1 MHRDGSGGGVGA
13 SGHRHRDARARRG
26 RARRGGGRGGGRSR
40 GAGLAAPS
48 MRWRCGWPAAWARRQ
63 LWTVEPVKALLQR
76 RSRWARGQEGG
87 MRTPRA
93 GPMGCCCRY
102 TPALSTRAT
111 NVASSGGSSGSECRG
126 GGARMQGGAWGGVGC
141 KVGERPHS
149 ADLGGAT
156 PMMPSEAEP
165 MLVRAN
171 NWARDTPF
179 PAGTRAESAAA
190 APFSSLQQRRSASKK
205 VFLGFT
211 CGRRHGGGTHRRPL
225 WYIWRGSP
233 RARGS
238 PGLTAAVAGRA
249 QPCRPPAEPG
259 LNPPSPPTPTGR
271 WDSPGAP
278 GGKILCRWGSP
289 GRSD

>member
-1 MHRDGSGGGVGA
+1 MRTLRAARTGCCRRHRQEHARLCRGLLARPEQVGVHRGSGGGAGA

-48 MRWRCGWPAAWARRQ
+48 MLWRCGWPAARARRQ
-63 LWTVEPVKALLQR
+63 LQTVEPVKAPLQR
-76 RSRWARGQEGG
+76 HSRWARGQEGG

-111 NVASSGGSSGSECRG
+111 NVASSGGSSGSECAGSCCCR
-126 GGARMQGGAWGGVGC
+126 GVGC
-141 KVGERPHS
+141 GRAKSGERPHS

-179 PAGTRAESAAA
+179 PAGTRAESAAFC
-190 APFSSLQQRRSASKK
+190 PLLPSLQQRRSASKK
-205 VFLGFT
+205 VFPRIHFVGDGTAVGLARFGTLG
-211 CGRRHGGGTHRRPL
+211 GVHGGLGAA
-225 WYIWRGSP
+225 
-233 RARGS
+233 RA
-238 PGLTAAVAGRA
+238 
-249 QPCRPPAEPG
+249 
-259 LNPPSPPTPTGR
+259 
-271 WDSPGAP
+271 
-278 GGKILCRWGSP
+278 
-289 GRSD
+289 